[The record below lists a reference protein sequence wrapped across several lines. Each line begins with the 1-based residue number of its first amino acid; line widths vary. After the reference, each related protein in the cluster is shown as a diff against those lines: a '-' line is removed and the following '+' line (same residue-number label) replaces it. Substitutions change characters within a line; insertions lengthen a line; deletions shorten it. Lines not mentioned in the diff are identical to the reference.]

1 MSITCGNRD
10 RHQGQVGEHFTTE
23 GVRACFLAP
32 VTFTCGWLV
41 ERTYTVGDDESGYEG
56 YTVTEECGALAW
68 TTDQGWVCDA
78 GHEHLT
84 YGSEAQQAEERV
96 EAMVEA
102 LASRDGSV
110 AARLDAGESWRRI
123 AGI

>member
-68 TTDQGWVCDA
+68 TTDQG
-78 GHEHLT
+78 
-84 YGSEAQQAEERV
+84 SEAQQAEERV